1 MAKETCNW
9 KLEAPQGDLPL
20 PRSNHTAVDIGENQM
35 LVFGGLFSSNQR
47 FNDTYILKIGKSNSF
62 FIIWGQV
69 NLNAQFLAKFS
80 MPQQLEN
87 PKNIPANKLLDIEFI
102 SPKENL

>member
-62 FIIWGQV
+62 FISGVKSTPQNSIPGQIFNV
-69 NLNAQFLAKFS
+69 TAIR
-80 MPQQLEN
+80 E
-87 PKNIPANKLLDIEFI
+87 
-102 SPKENL
+102 PKEYSR